1 MSQISL
7 FSIWH
12 FFIKWSDT
20 VPLIKG
26 LISDLDGTLLD
37 SMEARIDAWIGAFAK
52 YGVEIPRSQLRPLIG
67 LPGVDLAG
75 RYYNNPSIIEE
86 TEENIFSKNLPQID
100 LFPDVFPTFNLL
112 LKKGMKIVI
121 VTSGRK
127 QAVSMIKL
135 PVSDV
140 VTIDDVIRG
149 KPDTEPYEK
158 ALKLMQLK
166 PRDVLVVGDSE
177 NDMIPAKTMGS
188 LSVLVKH
195 GNNIISQYAD
205 YMIDEIGELPK
216 LIDHVNRSSPH

>member
-1 MSQISL
+1 MSQISV

-75 RYYNNPSIIEE
+75 RYYNNPSIIEK

>member
-1 MSQISL
+1 MSQISV

-75 RYYNNPSIIEE
+75 RYYSNPSIIEE